1 MKHLVHVVHFLG
13 VEAYLTVD
21 YSVVVHKPRVVVRA
35 LQPQVVCVAGE
46 VIKLVH
52 VDAVTSIG
60 DDFEEEIAA
69 RVMSP
74 AELWSCTHKAS

>member
-1 MKHLVHVVHFLG
+1 MEHLVYVVHLLG

-35 LQPQVVCVAGE
+35 LQPQVVGVAGE
-46 VIKLVH
+46 VIKFVH
-52 VDAVTSIG
+52 VDAVASIG

-69 RVMSP
+69 RVMPS
-74 AELWSCTHKAS
+74 AKLSSYTHKRS